1 MIQTLQNFLIDYP
14 VIAPAI
20 FIFIRILPVVIPPIP
35 GLVIDAVGVIVFG
48 WFWGFIYATVA
59 VVTASMI
66 SFYIGRRYREPL
78 IGKFISIQKIH
89 DLEDK
94 LSDKQKFLA
103 LVGIRFVSA
112 PFFDIINYVA
122 GLTKIK
128 ASEYFLSSII
138 VSAPLG
144 FMIYYF
150 GGIILNAPVILIST
164 VVLIIPLVIWYKK
177 KNDRMPDVV

>member
-14 VIAPAI
+14 IIAPAI

-35 GLVIDAVGVIVFG
+35 GLIIDAVGVIVFG
-48 WFWGFIYATVA
+48 WFWGFIYATTA

-66 SFYIGRRYREPL
+66 SFYIGRYFREPL

-89 DLEDK
+89 SFEDK
-94 LSDKQKFLA
+94 LSEKQKFWT
-103 LVGIRFVSA
+103 LVSVRFVSS

-128 ASEYFLSSII
+128 ASTYFLSSI
-138 VSAPLG
+138 VVTAPLG

-150 GGIILNAPVILIST
+150 GGIILNAPLIIIIS
-164 VVLIIPLVIWYKK
+164 VALVIPLVVWYGN
-177 KNDRMPDVV
+177 KNK

>member
-14 VIAPAI
+14 IIAPAI
-20 FIFIRILPVVIPPIP
+20 FILIRILPVVIPPIP
-35 GLVIDAVGVIVFG
+35 GLVVDAVGVIVFG
-48 WFWGFIYATVA
+48 WFYGFIYATIA

-66 SFYIGRRYREPL
+66 SFYIGRYFREPL

-89 DLEDK
+89 EWEDK
-94 LSDKQKFLA
+94 LSEKEKFWT
-103 LVGIRFVSA
+103 LVSIRFVSS

-128 ASEYFLSSII
+128 ASTYFLSSVI
-138 VSAPLG
+138 VTAPLG

-150 GGIILNAPVILIST
+150 GGIILNAP
-164 VVLIIPLVIWYKK
+164 LIIIISVALVIPIVVWYGNKSK
-177 KNDRMPDVV
+177 